1 MKLAQPCAV
10 LAALSVA
17 SYAIASPPE
26 AVRLGRAAQFEGQ
39 ATASGT
45 SAELPNLPET
55 SGVRI
60 GRALNALK
68 PETRAATR
76 GSAETRVYQQAS
88 PSVVLIVTDEML
100 GSGAVISADGQIITN
115 LHVVGDAD
123 EVGVIFKPR
132 VEGSPVGEG
141 DVVAAKVLRRD
152 EVADL
157 ALIQVA
163 KLPEGV
169 KPLEIGNST
178 TLEVGADVHAIGH
191 PTGQSWTYTRGIVS
205 QIRRAYAWTTESKL
219 NHEATVVQTQTP
231 INPGNSGGPL
241 LDDQLRIVGINSFVG
256 EGEGLNFAVSAE
268 DVKSFLARSQDRFA
282 AKQAA
287 ACTEDKVL
295 EERPLTR
302 TKGVEQ
308 LLDTDCDG
316 EGDTI
321 LATPRSKREPVT
333 ATFDD
338 DGDGLFDTV
347 FLDHDRDGEVDEALY
362 DTDGN
367 GKPDLFGEFRKGEDE
382 PYRLTKM
389 KEDE

>member
-17 SYAIASPPE
+17 SYAIAAPPE
-26 AVRLGRAAQFEGQ
+26 AAQLGRRLDFDGQ
-39 ATASGT
+39 RPASG
-45 SAELPNLPET
+45 SRVELPNLPET

-115 LHVVGDAD
+115 LHVVGDAE
-123 EVGVIFKPR
+123 EVGVVFKPR
-132 VEGSPVGEG
+132 VEGTPVAEG

-163 KLPEGV
+163 KLPDGV

-219 NHEATVVQTQTP
+219 NHEATVIQTQTP

-287 ACTEDKVL
+287 ACTEDTVL
-295 EERPLTR
+295 EERPLTK

-347 FLDHDRDGEVDEALY
+347 FIDYDRDGEVDEALY
-362 DTDGN
+362 DTDAN

>member
-10 LAALSVA
+10 LAALFVA
-17 SYAIASPPE
+17 SYAIAAPPE
-26 AVRLGRAAQFEGQ
+26 AAQLGRRLDFDGQ
-39 ATASGT
+39 RPASG
-45 SAELPNLPET
+45 SRVELPNLPEA

-115 LHVVGDAD
+115 LHVVGDAE
-123 EVGVIFKPR
+123 EVGVVFKPR
-132 VEGSPVGEG
+132 VEGTPVAEG

-163 KLPEGV
+163 KLPDGV

-219 NHEATVVQTQTP
+219 NHEATVIQTQTP

-268 DVKSFLARSQDRFA
+268 DVKSFLARSQDRYA

-295 EERPLTR
+295 EERPLTK

-347 FLDHDRDGEVDEALY
+347 FIDYDRDGEVDEALY
-362 DTDGN
+362 DTDAN